1 MPFASGVHPVMTTV
15 STEKKDKAGLGIHL
29 CDNCSSPESSEK
41 SRPLMACARCG
52 LVVYCSK
59 DCQRAHW
66 KANAPAVKAP
76 VHTRRHGKRAAL
88 RIRSLTPPLTGAER
102 ERDRERARNVR
113 EMSRQGDSTKRATK
127 ADRHA
132 YAGNKTSTLCVCSLA
147 FNPLFQLLLPL
158 RLANALLNSAMP
170 VAFRGVSWPI

>member
-1 MPFASGVHPVMTTV
+1 M
-15 STEKKDKAGLGIHL
+15 
-29 CDNCSSPESSEK
+29 
-41 SRPLMACARCG
+41 
-52 LVVYCSK
+52 
-59 DCQRAHW
+59 
-66 KANAPAVKAP
+66 KAP
-76 VHTRRHGKRAAL
+76 VHTRRHGKRATL